1 MTANGHSIDLEKV
14 DFGNSIPVGAIRSL
28 STSFWCEIKD
38 LPNKPWSIGTKATS
52 SSEGRAR
59 QMNTLLPACR
69 AVKRLLTESKQ
80 TGDPVKFHVGG
91 GREARPGTIIAAG
104 SIVSHFYS
112 KSLCSAHTYSCGR
125 PQMLSAYAEDIAC
138 GVYAAYAH
146 FRLIPISTFRR
157 NVPVPPACTSPKGR
171 LRTSLASCD
180 CANRNAELLGTYLSR
195 RHPHGKVVWRVS
207 PSQANP
213 S

>member
-1 MTANGHSIDLEKV
+1 
-14 DFGNSIPVGAIRSL
+14 
-28 STSFWCEIKD
+28 
-38 LPNKPWSIGTKATS
+38 
-52 SSEGRAR
+52 
-59 QMNTLLPACR
+59 MNTLLPACR

-104 SIVSHFYS
+104 SI
-112 KSLCSAHTYSCGR
+112 
-125 PQMLSAYAEDIAC
+125 MLSAYAEDIAC

-195 RHPHGKVVWRVS
+195 RHPHGKVVWRSVIVCFRTVRRDFGQ
-207 PSQANP
+207 PAQEVKATP
-213 S
+213 CLA